1 MAEERLVWLAVMDG
15 RDIKRWISEHRP
27 CPVCDCDRVSK
38 PLYRVPADPPLAECD
53 VVTCSSCGFTFSDTP
68 TTQAE
73 FDRYYAE
80 TKRYGPEVTGPASWN
95 KERYA
100 ETARRICSLFE
111 PVGKFIDIGCGQGG
125 LLEAMADFEWQS
137 LVGLEQSQWW
147 DAKWDFDKRYI
158 LRKGSITTQ
167 YPVVEPF
174 KCASIC
180 HVLEHV
186 RDLDPA
192 MRNLSAIAE
201 TVYAEVPDAARYH
214 EHCESPY
221 QQLNS
226 EHLQHFTAEHLRRLF
241 EHHGFAQVASGRG
254 ECGDPPPHM
263 QPYVWGFFER
273 AKPAA
278 DAVRAYC
285 DRSGVQWIKVE
296 AKLDSLKSPVIAWGA
311 GQLFRKIERAVGDG
325 VIVAVVDRCG
335 GEGVITP
342 DAVFGRYD
350 ASVPILV
357 TTIQHRESVLADI
370 ARLGLKNEVIT
381 LP

>member
-1 MAEERLVWLAVMDG
+1 MAIELKGNWQTS
-15 RDIKRWISEHRP
+15 KRK
-27 CPVCDCDRVSK
+27 CPICGDLQCSQ
-38 PLYRVPADPPLAECD
+38 PLYRVPADGILAECD
-53 VVTCSSCGFTFSDTP
+53 VVICYGCGFTFSDTP

-80 TKRYGPEVTGPASWN
+80 SKRYGDEVTGWQGWN
-95 KERYA
+95 RERYV
-100 ETARRICSLFE
+100 ETAERIRKLNQNAVWSVL
-111 PVGKFIDIGCGQGG
+111 DIGSSAGG
-125 LLEAMADFEWQS
+125 L
-137 LVGLEQSQWW
+137 
-147 DAKWDFDKRYI
+147 
-158 LRKGSITTQ
+158 GSALNWLDMHPTSTNEMLGGI
-167 YPVVEPF
+167 
-174 KCASIC
+174 KCPSSGRWKCVTLC

-186 RDLDPA
+186 RDLDLA

-241 EHHGFAQVASGRG
+241 ERHGFAQVASGRG
-254 ECGDPPPHM
+254 ECGDPPPHLS
-263 QPYVWGFFER
+263 PYVWGFFER
-273 AKPAA
+273 AKSAA

-285 DRSGVQWIKVE
+285 DRSGVQWIKIE
-296 AKLDSLKSPVIAWGA
+296 AKLDSIKSPVIAWGA
-311 GQLFRKIERAVGDG
+311 GQLFRKIKRAVGDG

-335 GEGVITP
+335 GDGVLTP

-357 TTIQHRESVLADI
+357 TTIQHREAVVAEI
-370 ARLGLKNEVIT
+370 KRLNLRNEVIT